1 MKFNKACP
9 ICSGNKFSY
18 QEVLW
23 PELIER
29 WELNDHEVEYINRQQ
44 GLTCSVCKNNFRSMA
59 LSNAITH
66 AYKYPDNLSTFVDAS
81 ISKNLKIL
89 EINEAGGLSSTLQK
103 ISGHVLARYPEHDMS
118 KLTYKDNSFDL
129 VVHSDTL
136 EHIPDPIKALS
147 ECHRVLARN
156 GKCIFTVP
164 IIIDRMSRSR
174 SNLPPSYH
182 GQSEVPAKDQ
192 LVFTEF
198 GADIWQIVLESG
210 FSSCEINSL
219 EFPSGLAI
227 IAGK

>member
-9 ICSGNKFSY
+9 VCGENRFSY
-18 QEVLW
+18 NEVLW

-29 WELNDHEVEYINRQQ
+29 WELNDHEVDYINKQQ
-44 GLTCSVCKNNFRSMA
+44 GFSCSLCKNNLRSMA
-59 LSNAITH
+59 LANAITH
-66 AYKYPDNLSTFVDAS
+66 AYEYPDNLSTFVDSS
-81 ISKNLKIL
+81 IAKNLNIL
-89 EINEAGGLSSTLQK
+89 EINEAGGLSPTLQK
-103 ISGHVLARYPEHDMS
+103 ISGHILACYPEHDMS
-118 KLTYKDNSFDL
+118 KLTYKDSSFDL

-147 ECHRVLARN
+147 ECHRVLTRN

-164 IIIDRMSRSR
+164 IIINRMSRSR

-182 GQSEVPAKDQ
+182 GQSGIPAKDQ

-198 GADIWQIVLESG
+198 GSDVWQIVLESG
-210 FSSCEINSL
+210 FSSCVIISL
-219 EFPSGLAI
+219 EYPSGLAI